1 MRWIIVIAVA
11 YLLGSIPWGIILGK
25 KTKGIDIRN
34 FGSGNIGATNA
45 YRTLGKLPGI
55 LVFLGDV
62 LKGVLAVII
71 ARYIIDSS
79 LSLALAGIM
88 AVVGHNYSIFLKFK
102 GGKGVS
108 TALGALVVL
117 APYVALI
124 SAIIWGL
131 VIGLS
136 RYVSLGSIVA
146 ALSVP
151 ILMWLFKVP
160 LAYFV
165 FGCLVSFL
173 IIFRHKENIKRLIWR
188 KEYKLGEK
196 SVIV

>member
-88 AVVGHNYSIFLKFK
+88 AVLGHNYPVFLKFK

-108 TALGALVVL
+108 TALGGLIVL

-124 SAIIWGL
+124 SGIIWAV

-136 RYVSLGSIVA
+136 RYISLGSIVA

-151 ILMWLFKVP
+151 ILMWVFKAP

-165 FGCLVSFL
+165 FGCLISFL
-173 IIFRHKENIKRLIWR
+173 VIFRHKENIKRLIWR
-188 KEYKLGEK
+188 KEYKIGEK